1 MTNTWAI
8 GRWVSYYC
16 AGFGRAAPRP
26 PNAPPPAQKP
36 KLRQKPMTI
45 LHNDEP
51 IDFKGRTSDSW
62 CCVDCGMNT
71 APGTP
76 PRRLM
81 AFLFQQAGMDSEV
94 KSCITW
100 DSEVYTVRD
109 SVWKKAGIAP
119 MGGCLCI
126 GCLERRIGRRLEPK
140 DFPADDAFNHPD
152 LPATERL
159 LNRRSR

>member
-1 MTNTWAI
+1 MSCRRDAVWNKCVGLPKDKQPASQKWSLTLSDEAHDHSAQ
-8 GRWVSYYC
+8 R
-16 AGFGRAAPRP
+16 RP
-26 PNAPPPAQKP
+26 DRPQRPQRPHV
-36 KLRQKPMTI
+36 RQ
-45 LHNDEP
+45 L
-51 IDFKGRTSDSW
+51 
-62 CCVDCGMNT
+62 CCIDCGMNT

-81 AFLFQQAGMDSEV
+81 AFLFQQAGMDAEV

-152 LPATERL
+152 LPGTERL

>member
-1 MTNTWAI
+1 
-8 GRWVSYYC
+8 
-16 AGFGRAAPRP
+16 
-26 PNAPPPAQKP
+26 
-36 KLRQKPMTI
+36 
-45 LHNDEP
+45 
-51 IDFKGRTSDSW
+51 
-62 CCVDCGMNT
+62 
-71 APGTP
+71 
-76 PRRLM
+76 M
-81 AFLFQQAGMDSEV
+81 AFLFQQAGMDDEV

-152 LPATERL
+152 LPGTERL
-159 LNRRSR
+159 LNRRSSR

>member
-1 MTNTWAI
+1 
-8 GRWVSYYC
+8 
-16 AGFGRAAPRP
+16 
-26 PNAPPPAQKP
+26 
-36 KLRQKPMTI
+36 MTI
-45 LHNDEP
+45 LHDDEP
-51 IDFKGRTSDSW
+51 IDLKDRTTDSW

-81 AFLFQQAGMDSEV
+81 AFLFQQAGMDDEV
-94 KSCITW
+94 RSRITW

-152 LPATERL
+152 LPGTERL
-159 LNRRSR
+159 LNRRSSR

>member
-1 MTNTWAI
+1 
-8 GRWVSYYC
+8 
-16 AGFGRAAPRP
+16 
-26 PNAPPPAQKP
+26 
-36 KLRQKPMTI
+36 MTI
-45 LHNDEP
+45 LHNDDP
-51 IDFKGRTSDSW
+51 IDLKDRKDRTSDSW
-62 CCVDCGMNT
+62 CCIDCGMNT

-81 AFLFQQAGMDSEV
+81 AFLFQQAGMDDEV
-94 KSCITW
+94 RSRITW

-119 MGGCLCI
+119 MGGCLFI

-152 LPATERL
+152 LPGTERL
-159 LNRRSR
+159 LNRRSSR

>member
-1 MTNTWAI
+1 MLARGKGPGCDMGHRMNDRDA
-8 GRWVSYYC
+8 GLSANGYRVRWV
-16 AGFGRAAPRP
+16 
-26 PNAPPPAQKP
+26 N
-36 KLRQKPMTI
+36 LTI

-51 IDFKGRTSDSW
+51 IDLKDRTTDSW

-81 AFLFQQAGMDSEV
+81 AFLFQQAGMDAEV

-126 GCLERRIGRRLEPK
+126 DCLERRIGRRLEPK

-152 LPATERL
+152 LPGTERL
-159 LNRRSR
+159 LNRRGR